1 MSLSAYELQRL
12 KNIER
17 NDAVLES
24 LGLSSASTK
33 MKRSRNG
40 ESIINHNYDEEEE
53 EDTKPKAEAKR
64 KQPKRGSGSS
74 ISYSDFFAQSNDQ
87 LDELERQERI
97 QERQRNR
104 RTNARP
110 ISYADEQADEIE
122 KKDNAAQKRRTA
134 AKQALQAMHHQA
146 RPRVTHQQLGVVR
159 QIPLPVP
166 AENDFFS
173 SFSGLTAPDMPICRS
188 WPVQGVRGI
197 DTGICPT
204 CKAEFKLNKADP
216 VTGVRS
222 IRSHRPCVPPS

>member
-17 NDAVLES
+17 NNAVLES
-24 LGLSSASTK
+24 LGLNEPPFP
-33 MKRSRNG
+33 KRCRQDDDKNDD
-40 ESIINHNYDEEEE
+40 DEDKE
-53 EDTKPKAEAKR
+53 TRAEPKR
-64 KQPKRGSGSS
+64 KQPKRGSDSS
-74 ISYSDFFAQSNDQ
+74 TNYSDFFARSNDQ
-87 LDELERQERI
+87 LDELERHERI
-97 QERQRNR
+97 QERERNR
-104 RTNARP
+104 RTVERP

-122 KKDNAAQKRRTA
+122 KKDIAAQKRRTA
-134 AKQALQAMHHQA
+134 TKQALQAMNYQP

-173 SFSGLTAPDMPICRS
+173 SFSGVTAPDMPICRS

-197 DTGICPT
+197 DTGICPN
-204 CKAEFKLNKADP
+204 CKAEFKLNKPDP
-216 VTGVRS
+216 VTGIRS